1 MRCLLPLLFLLWPN
15 WVQSQAISNNFYA
28 AQRPPFAGVINVAS
42 GDLNK
47 DGKPDFVVLTN
58 DVPQSGMASA
68 VAWINNGKGTFTQT
82 QQITVG
88 ETTTPAL
95 ADVNGDGIPDLIY
108 EDPANHAVLDVALG
122 TGQGTFGSPK
132 SYTGQPGAATFSP
145 VIAGD
150 FNGDGKPDIAWSRNN
165 LSGGSVVIVFL
176 NTGNG
181 TFGSGTSY
189 FMGTAPVGLAVA
201 DMNRDG
207 IQDLVVQDSW
217 GGAVRVFYGS
227 TTGALRTGPAIAF
240 NSPSAIAVGDVTGD
254 GIPDIV
260 VGSTTDQYSH
270 HGITVLTG
278 QADGSFTS
286 RLIQDFLG
294 PITALLLR
302 DLNGDGKL
310 ELCLAEQNAALFNPG
325 GFFDQSYLAVYPGN
339 GNGTFQNP
347 RTYNIDSDP
356 VNVIAVDIYGD
367 GRPAL
372 ITANDNS
379 RTLSVLRS
387 DVPGFYVAA
396 PITLSPH
403 AEGIVSADFNHDGIM
418 DMAVAND
425 PTCKAPCNGTVT
437 VFLGTGH
444 GWFDSGKSYA
454 IGMHG
459 SGIAAGDVN
468 GDGVLDL
475 VVTNNTA
482 GDNSDVSVLL
492 GNANGT
498 FQAARNFVLGISSS
512 DVFLADMNRDK
523 KLDLVTANGIAL
535 GTGTGT
541 FGALLPFTALGSAA
555 VDHIAVGDFNQD
567 GIMDVAAAN
576 LPSPTAGT
584 DDLSILLGDGSG
596 HFVLEQSQDVGAI
609 IQSLAVGKM
618 NADVL
623 PDLVASYFNV
633 QPTGLIAVF
642 LGQGAGMFARVGGTG
657 YFTLPIERTGWS
669 VAVADMNN
677 DGFSDV
683 VVSAGSR
690 NEPNT
695 LNDLIVVPGAGNG
708 TLSGARAFTV
718 LSGIRSRIAIADLDH
733 DGRNDVLV
741 TNDLGVSR
749 ALNIGSRITP

>member
-1 MRCLLPLLFLLWPN
+1 M
-15 WVQSQAISNNFYA
+15 QSQAISNNFYT
-28 AQRPPFAGVINVAS
+28 AQRPPITGVINVAS

-47 DGKPDFVVLTN
+47 DGKPDFVVTTN
-58 DVPQSGMASA
+58 NLPQTGMTSA
-68 VAWINNGKGTFTQT
+68 VAWINNGKGSFTQT

-88 ETTTPAL
+88 QATTPTL

-108 EDPANHAVLDVALG
+108 EDPASSAMLDVAMG
-122 TGQGTFGSPK
+122 TGQGTFGAPK
-132 SYTGQPGAATFSP
+132 GYSGQPGAATFSP
-145 VIAGD
+145 VITGD

-165 LSGGSVVIVFL
+165 LGGGSVVIVFL
-176 NTGNG
+176 NAGNG

-189 FMGTAPVGLAVA
+189 FMGIAPAGLAVA

-217 GGAVRVFYGS
+217 GGAVRLFYGS

-240 NSPSAIAVGDVTGD
+240 NSPSTIAVGDLNGD
-254 GIPDIV
+254 GIQDIV
-260 VGSTTDQYSH
+260 VGSVTDQYSH

-278 QADGSFTS
+278 QANGSFTS

-294 PITALLLR
+294 TVTAALIR
-302 DLNGDGKL
+302 DLNGDGKAD
-310 ELCLAEQNAALFNPG
+310 LCITEQNAVQFNPG
-325 GFFDQSYLAVYPGN
+325 GFVDQSYLAVYPGN

-347 RTYNIDSDP
+347 RTYNVDSDP
-356 VNVIAVDIYGD
+356 VNVIEADIYGD

-372 ITANDNS
+372 ITPSDNS

-418 DMAVAND
+418 DMAVVNN
-425 PTCKAPCNGTVT
+425 PTCKAPCNGAVT
-437 VFLGTGH
+437 VFFGTGH
-444 GWFDSGKSYA
+444 GWFDTGHSYA

-459 SGIAAGDVN
+459 SGISAGDLN
-468 GDGVLDL
+468 GDGVMDL
-475 VVTNNTA
+475 VVTDNTA

-498 FQAARNFVLGISSS
+498 FQAAHNFVLGVSSS

-523 KLDLVTANGIAL
+523 KLDLVTAAGVAL

-541 FGALLPFTALGSAA
+541 FGTLLQYTALGTAA
-555 VDHIAVGDFNQD
+555 VDHIAIGDFNQD
-567 GIMDVAAAN
+567 GITDVAAAG

-596 HFVLEQSQDVGAI
+596 HFTLAQSQDVGAI

-618 NADVL
+618 NADAL
-623 PDLVASYFNV
+623 PDLVASYYNV
-633 QPTGLIAVF
+633 QPAGLIAVF
-642 LGQGAGMFARVGGTG
+642 LGQGGGLFARVGGTG

-669 VAVADMNN
+669 VAMADMNN

-695 LNDLIVVPGAGNG
+695 LSDLIVVPGAGNG

-733 DGRNDVLV
+733 DGRKDVLV

-749 ALNIGSRITP
+749 ALNIGSRTTP